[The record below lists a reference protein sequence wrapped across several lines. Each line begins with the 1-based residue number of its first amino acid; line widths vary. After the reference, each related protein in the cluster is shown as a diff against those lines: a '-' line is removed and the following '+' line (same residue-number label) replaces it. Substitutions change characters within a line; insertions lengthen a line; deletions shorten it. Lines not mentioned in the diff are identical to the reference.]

1 MVGAYA
7 GFLTTS
13 FRAAFAYRAW
23 VVTQLVRNVI
33 SVLVQ
38 IALWRW
44 VFRNDPDQ
52 IRFMSAYVV
61 ASQLL
66 GIVMRNGTSYLVAN
80 RVVTGDFAFDL
91 LKPVSVLLSYEATA
105 LGQTLAA
112 LLTRG
117 APLLV
122 GFGWAFFGLG
132 VSVGRI
138 ALALALAALGF
149 LFAQL
154 VYLHFAY
161 LSFLLLGI
169 GPVVRI
175 FDSLAFILSGAVVP
189 LAFFPAPLAAVAS
202 WLPFSYLY
210 SLPIRALLG
219 DLGAPET
226 GTAVAALACWIVV
239 LALALALFSRRAV
252 RHAVVQ
258 GG

>member
-1 MVGAYA
+1 MLGAWA
-7 GFLTTS
+7 GYLAVS
-13 FRAAFAYRAW
+13 FRDAFAYRAW
-23 VVTQLVRNVI
+23 VVTQLVRTVV

-38 IALWRW
+38 MALWRW
-44 VFRNDPDQ
+44 VFRHDPGQ
-52 IRFMSAYVV
+52 IRFMTAYVV

-80 RVVTGDFAFDL
+80 KVVTGDFAFDL
-91 LKPVSVLLSYEATA
+91 LKPVNALPMYEATA
-105 LGQTLAA
+105 IGQALAA
-112 LLTRG
+112 LVTRG
-117 APLLV
+117 APLLA
-122 GFGWAFFGLG
+122 GFGWVFLG
-132 VSVGRI
+132 MGI
-138 ALALALAALGF
+138 GAGQLALAFALAALGF

-175 FDSLAFILSGAVVP
+175 FDSLTFLLSGAVVP
-189 LAFFPAPLAAVAS
+189 IAFFPAPLAAAAR
-202 WLPFSYLY
+202 WLPFGYLY

-219 DLGAPET
+219 DLPPADL
-226 GTAVAALACWIVV
+226 GTALAGLAAWIAILAASLSV
-239 LALALALFSRRAV
+239 FSRRAV

>member
-1 MVGAYA
+1 MLGACA
-7 GFLTTS
+7 GFLRMS
-13 FRAAFAYRAW
+13 FRDAFAYRAW
-23 VVTQLVRNVI
+23 VFTQLVRSVI

-38 IALWRW
+38 MALWRW
-44 VFRNDPDQ
+44 VFRHDPGQ
-52 IRFMSAYVV
+52 IRFMTAYVV
-61 ASQLL
+61 SSQLL
-66 GIVMRNGTSYLVAN
+66 GIAMRNGTSYLVAN
-80 RVVTGDFAFDL
+80 KVVTGDFVYDL
-91 LKPVSVLLSYEATA
+91 LKPVSTLLAYESTA
-105 LGQTLAA
+105 LGQTLAG

-122 GFGWAFFGLG
+122 GFGWAFMGLG
-132 VSVGRI
+132 IDAGRI
-138 ALALALAALGF
+138 ALGLALAILGF

-175 FDSLAFILSGAVVP
+175 FDSLTFLLSGAVVP
-189 LAFFPAPLAAVAS
+189 IAFFPAPLAAVIR
-202 WLPFSYLY
+202 WLPFGYLY

-219 DLGAPET
+219 DLAPGEL
-226 GTAVAALACWIVV
+226 GTAIAGLAGWIAVLS
-239 LALALALFSRRAV
+239 LALAFFSRRAV

>member
-1 MVGAYA
+1 MLGAYA
-7 GFLTTS
+7 GFLNVS

-33 SVLVQ
+33 AVLVQ
-38 IALWRW
+38 VALWRW
-44 VFRNDPDQ
+44 VFRDDPGQ
-52 IRFMSAYVV
+52 IRFMTAYVV

-80 RVVTGDFAFDL
+80 KVVTGDFAYDL
-91 LKPVSVLLSYEATA
+91 LKPVSVLLAYEATA

-122 GFGWAFFGLG
+122 GFGWAFLGLG
-132 VSVGRI
+132 IDAGRL
-138 ALALALAALGF
+138 ALAAALAALGF

-175 FDSLAFILSGAVVP
+175 FDSLAFLLSGAVVP
-189 LAFFPAPLAAVAS
+189 IAFFPAPLAAVVS
-202 WLPFSYLY
+202 WLPFTYLY

-219 DLGAPET
+219 DLGAPELGRT
-226 GTAVAALACWIVV
+226 VGGLACWIVV
-239 LALALALFSRRAV
+239 LALALAVFSRRAV